1 MYSFLG
7 QCDEKEKKYQKA
19 LENFQSAIYCAEQ
32 MDESGFRNILFPC
45 RSGINICAKI
55 SEIDTAEMLGV
66 KIHETLEKFHSK
78 LSPEEPIFKKMEKS
92 SELWKKHFTG
102 EWIVNAIAVLEKIK
116 NQK

>member
-32 MDESGFRNILFPC
+32 MDESGFHDILFPC

-78 LSPEEPIFKKMEKS
+78 LS
-92 SELWKKHFTG
+92 L
-102 EWIVNAIAVLEKIK
+102 K
-116 NQK
+116 NLFSRR

>member
-1 MYSFLG
+1 
-7 QCDEKEKKYQKA
+7 
-19 LENFQSAIYCAEQ
+19 

-78 LSPEEPIFKKMEKS
+78 LSPKEFIFEEIEKS
-92 SELWKKHFTG
+92 TDLWKKQLNG
-102 EWIVNAIAVLEKIK
+102 EWIANVGTVLEKIK